1 MSITNKDIAV
11 KAYFATCLFERME
24 KSRTKL
30 GESRSSYVAN
40 AVDAWIEYGRNHI
53 SVPMGL
59 NRTKLAP
66 NRRAAPRIHLRQ

>member
-1 MSITNKDIAV
+1 MNITNKDIPV
-11 KAYFATCLFERME
+11 KGYFPACLFERME

-30 GESRSSYVAN
+30 GESRSSYMAN

-53 SVPMGL
+53 SVPMGI
-59 NRTKLAP
+59 NRPKLVP